1 MVKER
6 SEKRVFSFRSEKV
19 IECQGIKKKKFNKQE
34 NQTSNF
40 MEIKYQPNMVKWI
53 EKDLYKIKRLYKINK
68 EG

>member
-1 MVKER
+1 
-6 SEKRVFSFRSEKV
+6 
-19 IECQGIKKKKFNKQE
+19 
-34 NQTSNF
+34 